1 MDAESYTFTKLDPES
16 TNPLLPPLSSSSP
29 PPFQLVE
36 DWNVDAE
43 SYTFTKLDPDDAKD
57 KAIVN
62 KYLLWEGDF
71 GGKAVADGKV
81 FK

>member
-1 MDAESYTFTKLDPES
+1 MTV
-16 TNPLLPPLSSSSP
+16 
-29 PPFQLVE
+29 QLVE

-43 SYTFTKLDPDDAKD
+43 SYNFRKLDPDDETDRKT
-57 KAIVN
+57 IN

-71 GGKAVADGKV
+71 GGKNVADGKV

>member
-1 MDAESYTFTKLDPES
+1 MI
-16 TNPLLPPLSSSSP
+16 
-29 PPFQLVE
+29 QLVE

-43 SYTFTKLDPDDAKD
+43 SYNFTKLDPDNEADRQT
-57 KAIVN
+57 VN

-71 GGKAVADGKV
+71 GGREVADGKV

>member
-1 MDAESYTFTKLDPES
+1 MCQDLENGICVLI
-16 TNPLLPPLSSSSP
+16 LPMM
-29 PPFQLVE
+29 QLVE

-43 SYTFTKLDPDDAKD
+43 SYDFTKLDPDNEAD
-57 KAIVN
+57 KQTVN